1 MGEKDDI
8 SELKKKLQY
17 AKTSQARFLST
28 WELNRSFYAGDQWVY
43 WNKTK
48 IERPVLEPESVRV
61 LLVDNRI
68 IGIVRTEVAKMSK
81 QRPTFTVVPTT
92 AEQEDV
98 KAAETGEKILEFLW
112 KHLDLSTR
120 LESAL
125 LWSRVCAAGF
135 WKIVWDSGA
144 GKKFGIVVDENDA
157 PVLDKDTEK
166 PHKPE
171 DFDELPEGLKAK
183 TIATGDI
190 HVEVVSPFEIYPD
203 PLAKTLDECEWLIQV
218 SIQSKDYVK
227 QRYNVDMQPDA
238 NITPGTPEVR
248 LPIQVES
255 GQTYKGIKVFEYWE
269 RPSSDKPQGR
279 HCVWAKEKILDDGPN
294 PYKHLPYVMFR
305 SIPVPGRFWGS
316 SITEQLRGP
325 QTELNKVKSQI
336 VESGQRMGNPA
347 ILIAATSNTKVSGVP
362 GEEIKY
368 DDASMN
374 SRPEYLRPPDMP
386 AYVIEEIN
394 RIESSMQEISGQHE
408 VSQAQVPPGVKAA
421 SAINLLQEADDTR
434 LGPAIAEMEVMLGK
448 AATMAL
454 EIVAQYWTDER
465 IVMIAGENHKLDA
478 MQFKGAALKE
488 NTQVECQTGSMLP
501 QSKAARQ
508 AAIQDFLGLAFQY
521 EGQQPM
527 NPRFL
532 AKTLKDLDAGAL
544 AKFYGDVDADEGQI
558 NRENQE
564 LAHGQVVKI
573 NVYDNQKLHIEG
585 HTEWQRSAGYQA
597 LPPFEKQLTE
607 FHVRE
612 HREHL
617 LQQLQPSPEPEQHEE
632 TTETEPAQEQQQE
645 QQQEEHEQKMGQ
657 GEEQHAQ
664 KMQQGQEQHEQKLTQ
679 QKALGQAQVK
689 QALKRPQSPP
699 EPSR

>member
-1 MGEKDDI
+1 MSALDAIREKVTGEKDDI

-68 IGIVRTEVAKMSK
+68 IGIVRTEIAKMSK
-81 QRPTFTVVPTT
+81 QRPTFTVIPTT

-98 KAAETGEKILEFLW
+98 KASETGERILDFLW
-112 KHLDLSTR
+112 KHLGLSVR
-120 LESAL
+120 LEEAL

-135 WKIVWDSGA
+135 WKVVWDSGG
-144 GKKFGIVVDENDA
+144 GKKFGIVVDEDEN
-157 PVLDKDTEK
+157 PVINEDTGK
-166 PHKPE
+166 PHQPE
-171 DFDELPEGLKAK
+171 DFDEMPEGMSAK
-183 TIATGDI
+183 TIATGDV

-203 PLAKTLDECEWLIQV
+203 PLAKVLDECEWLIQV
-218 SIQSKDYVK
+218 SIQSKDFVK
-227 QRYNVDMQPDA
+227 QRYNVEMEPDA

-269 RPSSDKPQGR
+269 KASADCPQGR
-279 HCVWAKEKILDDGPN
+279 HCVWAKETILEDTPN

-305 SIPVPGRFWGS
+305 SIQVPGRFWGS
-316 SITEQLRGP
+316 SVTEQLRGP
-325 QTELNKVKSQI
+325 QTELNKIKSQI
-336 VESGQRMGNPA
+336 IENAQRIGNPS
-347 ILIAATSNTKVSGVP
+347 ILIPATSNTKISGVP
-362 GEEIKY
+362 GEEIRY

-386 AYVIEEIN
+386 AYVIEQIN
-394 RIESSMQEISGQHE
+394 RIEASMQEISGQHE

-434 LGPAIAEMEVMLGK
+434 LGPAIAEMEVSLGK
-448 AATMAL
+448 AGTMLL
-454 EIVAQYWTDER
+454 EVVAEYWTDER
-465 IVMIAGENHKLDA
+465 VVMIAGENHQLDA
-478 MQFKGAALKE
+478 IHFKGAALKE

-508 AAIQDFLGLAFQY
+508 AAIQDFLALAFQY
-521 EGQQPM
+521 EGQAM

-544 AKFYGDVDADEGQI
+544 AKFYGDLDQDEGQI

-564 LAHGQVVKI
+564 LAQEQVVKLH
-573 NVYDNQKLHIEG
+573 VYDNTQLHIEG
-585 HTEWQRSAGYQA
+585 HTEWQRSAGYA
-597 LPPFEKQLTE
+597 SLPPMAKNLAEL
-607 FHVRE
+607 HVRE

-617 LQQLQPSPEPEQHEE
+617 LNQIGPPKEEKHDPVETLAYKDAPPDIKRQIEKQAGMEPSEEEPTGTPPGAAQPTATKQPEP
-632 TTETEPAQEQQQE
+632 
-645 QQQEEHEQKMGQ
+645 Q
-657 GEEQHAQ
+657 GEE
-664 KMQQGQEQHEQKLTQ
+664 
-679 QKALGQAQVK
+679 
-689 QALKRPQSPP
+689 
-699 EPSR
+699 